1 MNNELNTDLL
11 HDEWQALG
19 EQIQMIIQR
28 HRSPELE
35 TSPDH
40 LKASAQIE
48 GFLEALRGM
57 SAAWEDLVAKLPA
70 TGATDEEQDPEYSPS
85 AIPQSQYWKPLV
97 EALKVLG
104 GSAPAKDA
112 IAKVAELMADRLQDV
127 DRELLRTG
135 QIRWIVNT
143 RFARNLLRVLGLIR
157 DDKPG
162 IWEFTE
168 AGRRFADSNAEHL
181 PNPVPRDD
189 SRQLRL
195 F

>member
-19 EQIQMIIQR
+19 EQIQMVIQR
-28 HRSPELE
+28 HRTPELE
-35 TSPDH
+35 ASPDH
-40 LKASAQIE
+40 LKASAQLE

-57 SAAWEDLVAKLPA
+57 SSAWEDLVTKLPV
-70 TGATDEEQDPEYSPS
+70 TRTTSEEEDPEYSPS

-97 EALKVLG
+97 EALKSLG
-104 GSAPAKDA
+104 GSATAKDA
-112 IAKVAELMADRLQDV
+112 IAKVGKLMADRLQDV

-135 QIRWIVNT
+135 QVRWIVNT
-143 RFARNLLRVLGLIR
+143 RFARNLLRVHGLLR

-162 IWEFTE
+162 TWEFTE
-168 AGRRFADSNAEHL
+168 AGQRFADSNPEHL
-181 PNPVPRDD
+181 PNPIPRDD
-189 SRQLRL
+189 ARQLRL

>member
-1 MNNELNTDLL
+1 MNQDLL
-11 HDEWQALG
+11 HSEWQMLG

-28 HRSPELE
+28 HRA
-35 TSPDH
+35 PDIGESTEH
-40 LKASAQIE
+40 IKASAQLE

-57 SAAWEDLVAKLPA
+57 SSAWEELVAKLPVIKG
-70 TGATDEEQDPEYSPS
+70 TIEEQDPEYSPS
-85 AIPQSQYWKPLV
+85 AIPQSHYWKPLV
-97 EALKVLG
+97 DSLKAFG

-112 IAKVAELMADRLQDV
+112 IAKVGELMADRLQAV

-135 QIRWIVNT
+135 QVRWVVNT
-143 RFARNLLRVLGLIR
+143 RFARNLLRVLGLLR

-168 AGRRFADSNAEHL
+168 AGQRFADSNSDHL

>member
-1 MNNELNTDLL
+1 MNQDLL
-11 HDEWQALG
+11 HSEWQMLG

-28 HRSPELE
+28 HRAPELE
-35 TSPDH
+35 SSPEH
-40 LKASAQIE
+40 LKASAQLE

-57 SAAWEDLVAKLPA
+57 SAAWEELVAKLPE
-70 TGATDEEQDPEYSPS
+70 TGVTSEEEDPEYSPS
-85 AIPQSQYWKPLV
+85 AIPQSHYWKPLV
-97 EALKVLG
+97 EALKALG
-104 GSAPAKDA
+104 SSAAAKDA
-112 IAKVAELMADRLQDV
+112 IAKVGEIMADRLQDV

-135 QIRWIVNT
+135 QVRWIVNT
-143 RFARNLLRVLGLIR
+143 RFARNLLRVLGLLR

-181 PNPVPRDD
+181 PNPIPRDD
-189 SRQLRL
+189 TRQLRL